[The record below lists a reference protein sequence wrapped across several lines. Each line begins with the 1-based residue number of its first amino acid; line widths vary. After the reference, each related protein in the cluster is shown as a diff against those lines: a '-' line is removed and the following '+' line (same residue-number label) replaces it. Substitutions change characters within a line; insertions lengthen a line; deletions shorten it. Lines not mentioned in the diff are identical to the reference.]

1 MPAIQ
6 SIVAR
11 DSIFL
16 NGLRSQ
22 DPRVGSK
29 QRKAIMESLQT
40 HGGVWDEADLSP
52 LSRHGKSGQIAAD
65 SLYDARS
72 RLLAE
77 FNFIGRPGRLAKNY
91 ARSVKSSGNVNET
104 TLYRTVLGPFGL
116 ASNIMNSVCLEC
128 CSVLLA
134 MEVQSCVVSKVCS
147 FRRLVLEKFQ
157 TCSMQGYKIITKW
170 SQFSQR
176 S

>member
-1 MPAIQ
+1 MATPPLKSKPWMQSVQESETDCLTEMPMGAIPAAEATELHAINAVMSHQLIQGMLAIVMPAIQ

-11 DSIFL
+11 DSIFEWA
-16 NGLRSQ
+16 RSQ

-40 HGGVWDEADLSP
+40 HGGVWDEARSSP

-77 FNFIGRPGRLAKNY
+77 FNSHRKTRPIG
-91 ARSVKSSGNVNET
+91 
-104 TLYRTVLGPFGL
+104 
-116 ASNIMNSVCLEC
+116 
-128 CSVLLA
+128 
-134 MEVQSCVVSKVCS
+134 
-147 FRRLVLEKFQ
+147 
-157 TCSMQGYKIITKW
+157 
-170 SQFSQR
+170 
-176 S
+176 